1 MEVKISY
8 KHLES
13 SPSIEEQIRY
23 KAGHLK
29 KYFQGKMNVHWVCS
43 FEKDLHT
50 SEVKVTGS
58 HFACHASAQN
68 ENLYKT
74 FDDAIEKLEK
84 QLSKRKDKVVT
95 HKKTELAFVDEHVD
109 GDEDFE

>member
-1 MEVKISY
+1 
-8 KHLES
+8 
-13 SPSIEEQIRY
+13 
-23 KAGHLK
+23 
-29 KYFQGKMNVHWVCS
+29 MNVHWVCS